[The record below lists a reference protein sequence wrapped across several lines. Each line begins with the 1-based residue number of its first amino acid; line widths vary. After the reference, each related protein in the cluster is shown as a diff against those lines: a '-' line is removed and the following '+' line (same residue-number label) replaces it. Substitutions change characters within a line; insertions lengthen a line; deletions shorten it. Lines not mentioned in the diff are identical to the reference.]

1 MAAIYGVEHAGSTD
15 ALVIESAEG
24 PTLAD
29 RIASGPIPH
38 NANNGFRPMLSF
50 TSEISVARNDDSAVL
65 SLSARLRVD
74 YSHICDVDGVI
85 SQVRRSGRDARVILC
100 RVCHAQLSKRG
111 EQ

>member
-1 MAAIYGVEHAGSTD
+1 VRSEISRSVNYPNMAAIYGVEHAGSTD

-50 TSEISVARNDDSAVL
+50 TSEIS
-65 SLSARLRVD
+65 
-74 YSHICDVDGVI
+74 
-85 SQVRRSGRDARVILC
+85 GRP
-100 RVCHAQLSKRG
+100 K
-111 EQ
+111 